1 MTILPTCPERLTMIP
16 REIAAVKD
24 YEQFAKERLN
34 ANAWSYLTGGAADEI
49 TLHENEK
56 VFERIRLKSKVL
68 RSVAGGNTHV
78 TLLGHTYA
86 HPILL
91 APVAY
96 QRLFHPEGERASALG
111 ASIMEAGMVV
121 STLASIKWDDIV
133 ASTAYPSWFQLY
145 FQRNRIE
152 TLNIVRRAEAAGFK
166 VMVITVDAPLAGI
179 RNREHRAHFQLPCD
193 ISAVNLRNISSSEV
207 PVTPVISPGANKS
220 IVFDHLMAASPTWK
234 DIEWLVTVTTLP
246 VIVKGILDC
255 DDGLVAEKCGA
266 AGIIVSNHGGRVI
279 DTLPS
284 TLEALP
290 LIAKALD
297 KRIPILL
304 DGGIRRGSDI
314 FKAIALGASA
324 VLIGRPYIYA
334 LATAGAL
341 GVAHTLRILRE
352 ELEVIMAVTG
362 HATLQNIDQ
371 SSLF

>member
-1 MTILPTCPERLTMIP
+1 MTALPTSPECLTMIP

-34 ANAWSYLTGGAADEI
+34 ANAWAYLTGGAADEI

-56 VFERIRLKSKVL
+56 IFESIRLKGRVL
-68 RSVAGGNTHV
+68 RSVAGGNTLV
-78 TLLGHTYA
+78 TLFGHTYA
-86 HPILL
+86 HPVLL

-111 ASIMEAGMVV
+111 ASIMEAGSVV
-121 STLASIKWDDIV
+121 STLASIKWEDIV
-133 ASTAYPSWFQLY
+133 SSTAYPSWFQLY
-145 FQRNRIE
+145 FQRNRAD
-152 TLNIVRRAEAAGFK
+152 TLELVKRAEAAGFK
-166 VMVITVDAPLAGI
+166 VIVVTVDAPLAGI
-179 RNREHRAHFQLPCD
+179 RNREHRAHFQVPSD
-193 ISAVNLRNISSSEV
+193 ISAINLKSSSPNEV
-207 PVTPVISPGANKS
+207 MNAHKS
-220 IVFDHLMAASPTWK
+220 IVFDHLMATSPTWN
-234 DIEWLVTVTTLP
+234 DIEWLVTATTLP
-246 VIVKGILDC
+246 VVVKGILDR
-255 DDGLVAEKCGA
+255 DDALVAEKCGA

-290 LIAKALD
+290 PIAEALG

-324 VLIGRPYIYA
+324 ILIGRPYIYA
-334 LATAGAL
+334 LAAAGAL

-362 HATLQNIDQ
+362 HATLQDIDENC
-371 SSLF
+371 LF